1 VESVTVQASRLRE
14 QPFGTIPDLVRAQAA
29 ERPTATALVAGPRR
43 LTYATLDR
51 LVDLAAAGFQNR
63 GLRPGDVVALLGLPT
78 IEHLALHL
86 GALRAGLVAAPLA
99 DWLTREALVG
109 MLEDAQAKLLL
120 TDPAGAG
127 RLAPMPTTLEY
138 DVLTASEDG
147 PLATWSLIGRPHA
160 VEIQPEDASNIT
172 YTSGTTGAP
181 KGIVVSHAMRW
192 HQAVRREPL
201 GDDPVLMIS
210 TPLYASAT
218 IINIFMGL
226 AFGARVVVLP
236 RFEPGRFLAL
246 AEAERATQAML
257 APVQYRRVLAHPDF
271 DTRDLTSF
279 RLKTCTS
286 AACPPEI
293 AAEVLRRWPGAF
305 TLYYGLSE
313 GGPSCILR
321 ADAHPD
327 KLHTVG
333 RPAPHCDI
341 RVVGEDSREVEPG
354 GTGEVV
360 GRSNWMMSAYHG
372 QPDKTAQAEWFD
384 ATGARFI
391 RSGDLGHF
399 DEDGFL
405 VITDRL
411 KDLIITGGLN
421 IYPSDLEAVL
431 ARHQGVE
438 EAAVVGAPSER
449 WGERAVAFVTPRD
462 GHALDQA
469 QVLAFANAQLG
480 KAQRLA
486 AVRVLPQLPRSPV
499 GKVLKRELRAL
510 AAAG

>member
-1 VESVTVQASRLRE
+1 MAATVEGVEIDTRHWIGGRRVES
-14 QPFGTIPDLVRAQAA
+14 A
-29 ERPTATALVAGPRR
+29 ERFESISPIDESPIADVASAGAVEIEQAVGAAQTAFKTWSRTSREERARLLHKIADGVEANVERLAQVETRDNGSLLRSHRRGVMPRVAHNFR
-43 LTYATLDR
+43 
-51 LVDLAAAGFQNR
+51 FF
-63 GLRPGDVVALLGLPT
+63 
-78 IEHLALHL
+78 
-86 GALRAGLVAAPLA
+86 A
-99 DWLTREALVG
+99 DWLL
-109 MLEDAQAKLLL
+109 Q
-120 TDPAGAG
+120 
-127 RLAPMPTTLEY
+127 
-138 DVLTASEDG
+138 
-147 PLATWSLIGRPHA
+147 
-160 VEIQPEDASNIT
+160 
-172 YTSGTTGAP
+172 
-181 KGIVVSHAMRW
+181 
-192 HQAVRREPL
+192 L
-201 GDDPVLMIS
+201 G
-210 TPLYASAT
+210 
-218 IINIFMGL
+218 
-226 AFGARVVVLP
+226 
-236 RFEPGRFLAL
+236 
-246 AEAERATQAML
+246 
-257 APVQYRRVLAHPDF
+257 HPDF

-469 QVLAFANAQLG
+469 VVQFLLRFAYGLDRHFQRVERHAVETAGAIDKRGIALLADGGDDRLDRAQIRRKVG
-480 KAQRLA
+480 FGAREQRRPLRRRKLA
-486 AVRVLPQLPRSPV
+486 EVVECDGVHEWRSLES
-499 GKVLKRELRAL
+499 GCSAL
-510 AAAG
+510 AGYRPDIGRAKARACLRGRNARYRLSEER